1 MAVPRTNHSATRL
14 RDGDVLVVGGSGDA
28 DAPGSAERYDA
39 GTESWTA
46 TGQMTA
52 ARSFGHRATLLR
64 DGTVLVT
71 GGLALDDVNLVA
83 SAELYDPRAGTWTA
97 TSAMQTARILDTVTV
112 LRDGRVL
119 VVGGADNSV
128 GGGALAT
135 AELYDPVK
143 GTWAATR
150 AMSKARVGHTATL
163 LPDGTV
169 LVAGGWDGSGEGG
182 APVGPPHFASAELY
196 DPDTGTWTATGGMDR
211 GRAKHAAVLLT
222 DGSVLVSGGG
232 ALAAAEIFDPGKG
245 DWTAVGSM
253 VRSRQ
258 SHTATLLR
266 DGTVLVTSPD
276 RVAFAELFDPAGAS
290 WTAVPNPKP
299 GRGGHSATLLRD
311 GTVLVAGGSDFD
323 GNELA
328 SAVAFVPG
336 GVSP

>member
-1 MAVPRTNHSATRL
+1 MDRH
-14 RDGDVLVVGGSGDA
+14 GSDDRCPEFRA
-28 DAPGSAERYDA
+28 
-39 GTESWTA
+39 
-46 TGQMTA
+46 
-52 ARSFGHRATLLR
+52 HRATLLR

-71 GGLALDDVNLVA
+71 GGIALDDVNLVA
-83 SAELYDPRAGTWTA
+83 SAELYDPQAGTWTA
-97 TSAMQTARILDTVTV
+97 TSPMHTARILDTATV

-135 AELYDPVK
+135 AELYDPNN
-143 GTWAATR
+143 GIWTTTGAI
-150 AMSKARVGHTATL
+150 SKARVGHTATL

-182 APVGPPHFASAELY
+182 ALVGPPHFASAELY

-211 GRAKHAAVLLT
+211 GRAKHAAVLLS
-222 DGSVLVSGGG
+222 DGSVLVSGG

-245 DWTAVGSM
+245 DWNTVGSM

-276 RVAFAELFDPAGAS
+276 RMAFAELFDPPRAS
-290 WTAVPNPKP
+290 WTAVSNPKP
-299 GRGGHSATLLRD
+299 GRGGHTATLLRD
-311 GTVLVAGGSDFD
+311 GSVLVAGGPDYD
-323 GNELA
+323 GHWA
-328 SAVAFVPG
+328 SRSAVAFVPG
-336 GVSP
+336 GGISP